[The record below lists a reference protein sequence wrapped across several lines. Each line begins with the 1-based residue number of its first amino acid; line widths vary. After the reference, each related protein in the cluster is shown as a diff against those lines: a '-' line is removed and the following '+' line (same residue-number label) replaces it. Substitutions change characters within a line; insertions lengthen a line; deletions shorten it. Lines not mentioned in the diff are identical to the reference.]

1 MHRDVYPRIEV
12 EGGPAE
18 RGRQYGEA
26 ARERVQRSVEAYGE
40 VFAHYAGWD
49 WARVRAEAAGYR
61 GPVEA
66 YEPRY
71 LEEMDGLAAG
81 AAVDPLD
88 VLAINVRTEIMFAA
102 TARELGRLPAECTS
116 FAAVPSRTAQGELL
130 VGQNWDWLPH
140 AADTT
145 VILEARQDDGPDF
158 VTVVEAGLLA
168 KVGMNSAGMA
178 IATNALVTAAD
189 QGRPGVPY
197 HVLLRAL
204 HDAETPA
211 DTMTALGRRER
222 SSSANYLVAHADG
235 IALDVEAAP
244 GDYAQLFV
252 GYPEHGVI
260 LHTNHFANPGFDG
273 RDVGLVS
280 MSDSVFRL
288 MRARQVVAEH
298 PGPLDREFFER
309 LLADHAA
316 HPHGVCCHPDP
327 RLQPADQSATLA
339 SVIMEPA
346 TRRLWIAA
354 GTPCAAPFELLDYG
368 GWLDKPPAVRQDVRA
383 FAA

>member
-1 MHRDVYPRIEV
+1 MDTGVYPRIEV
-12 EGGPAE
+12 EGGAAE

-49 WARVRAEAAGYR
+49 WERVRAEAAAYR
-61 GPVEA
+61 APVAA
-66 YEPRY
+66 YDPRY

-81 AAVDPLD
+81 AAVDPVD
-88 VLAINVRTEIMFAA
+88 VLAVNVRTEIMFAA
-102 TARELGRLPAECTS
+102 TARDLGRAPAECTS
-116 FAAVPSRTAQGELL
+116 FAAVPSRTAGNELL

-140 AADTT
+140 AADTL

-211 DTMTALGRRER
+211 DTLTALGRRER

-252 GYPEHGVI
+252 GYPENGVI
-260 LHTNHFANPGFDG
+260 LHANHFANPGFDG

-288 MRARQVVAEH
+288 MRARQLVAEH
-298 PGPLDREFFER
+298 PEPLDRAFFEA

-327 RLQPADQSATLA
+327 RLDPVDQSATLA
-339 SVIMEPA
+339 GVIMEPA

-368 GWLDKPPAVRQDVRA
+368 GWLDKPPAVRRDLRA

>member
-1 MHRDVYPRIEV
+1 MYPRIEV

-18 RGRQYGEA
+18 RGRQYGETT
-26 ARERVQRSVEAYGE
+26 RERVQRSVEAYGE

-49 WARVRAEAAGYR
+49 WERVRAEAAGYR
-61 GPVEA
+61 APVER

-71 LEEMDGLAAG
+71 LEEMDGLAEG

-102 TARELGRLPAECTS
+102 TARDLSRAPAECTS
-116 FAAVPSRTAQGELL
+116 FAVVPSRTVDGRLL
-130 VGQNWDWLPH
+130 VGQNWDWLLH

-178 IATNALVTAAD
+178 IGANALVSAAD
-189 QGRPGVPY
+189 EGRPAVPF
-197 HVLLRAL
+197 HILLRAL

-211 DTMTALGRRER
+211 DAMSALGRHER

-235 IALDVEAAP
+235 IALDIEAAP
-244 GDYAQLFV
+244 GDYSQLFV
-252 GYPEHGVI
+252 GYPQDGVI
-260 LHTNHFANPGFDG
+260 LHSNHFVNSGFDG

-280 MSDSVFRL
+280 MPDSAPRL
-288 MRARQVVAEH
+288 MRARQLVAEH
-298 PGPLDREFFER
+298 PGPLDREFFAG

-316 HPHGVCCHPDP
+316 YPLGVCCHPDP
-327 RLQPADQSATLA
+327 RLAPADQGATLA
-339 SVIMEPA
+339 SLIMEPA
-346 TRRLWIAA
+346 TRRMWIAA
-354 GTPCAAPFELLDYG
+354 GTPCAAPFELLDHG
-368 GWLDKPPAVRQDVRA
+368 GWLDKPPAVRRDVQA

>member
-1 MHRDVYPRIEV
+1 MYPRIEI
-12 EGGPAE
+12 EGDPAE
-18 RGRQYGEA
+18 RGRQYGEQT
-26 ARERVQRSVEAYGE
+26 RERVRRSVEAYGE

-49 WARVRAEAAGYR
+49 WERVRAAAAGYR
-61 GPVEA
+61 APIAA

-71 LEEMDGLAAG
+71 LEEIDGLAEG

-102 TARELGRLPAECTS
+102 PARALRRVPGECTT
-116 FAAVPSRTAQGELL
+116 FAAVPTRTVDGELL

-158 VTVVEAGLLA
+158 VSVVEAGLLA
-168 KVGMNSAGMA
+168 KAGMNSAGIA
-178 IATNALVTAAD
+178 IATNALVSAAD
-189 QGRPGVPY
+189 RGRPAVPF
-197 HVLLRAL
+197 HILLRAL
-204 HDAETPA
+204 MDAETPA
-211 DTMTALGRRER
+211 DALNALGRHER
-222 SSSANYLVAHADG
+222 SSSANYLIAHADG

-252 GYPEHGVI
+252 GYPENGVL
-260 LHTNHFANPGFDG
+260 LHANHLANPGFDG

-280 MSDSVFRL
+280 MSDSFFRL
-288 MRARQVVAEH
+288 MRARQLVAEA
-298 PGPLDREFFER
+298 PGPRDRDFFER

-327 RLQPADQSATLA
+327 RLAAADQSATLA

-346 TRRLWIAA
+346 TRRLWVAA
-354 GTPCAAPFELLDYG
+354 GTPCAA
-368 GWLDKPPAVRQDVRA
+368 
-383 FAA
+383 

>member
-1 MHRDVYPRIEV
+1 MYPRIEV

-18 RGRQYGEA
+18 RGRQYGEQT
-26 ARERVQRSVEAYGE
+26 RERVQRSVEAYGE

-49 WARVRAEAAGYR
+49 WDRVRAAAAEYR
-61 GPVEA
+61 APIAA

-71 LEEMDGLAAG
+71 LEEIDGLAEG
-81 AAVDPLD
+81 AAVDAVD

-102 TARELGRLPAECTS
+102 TARDLSRAPAECTS
-116 FAAVPSRTAQGELL
+116 FAAVPTRTADGELL

-158 VTVVEAGLLA
+158 VSVVEAGLLA
-168 KVGMNSAGMA
+168 KAGMNSAGIA
-178 IATNALVTAAD
+178 IATNALVAAED
-189 QGRPGVPY
+189 KGRPAVPF
-197 HVLLRAL
+197 HILLRAL
-204 HDAETPA
+204 MDAETPA
-211 DTMTALGRRER
+211 DALNALGRHER
-222 SSSANYLVAHADG
+222 SSSANYLIAHADG

-244 GDYAQLFV
+244 GDYSQLWL
-252 GYPEHGVI
+252 GYPEAGVI

-280 MSDSVFRL
+280 MPDSPFRL
-288 MRARQVVAEH
+288 MRARQLVAEH
-298 PGPLDREFFER
+298 AGPLDRAFFEG

-316 HPHGVCCHPDP
+316 YPLGVCCHPDP
-327 RLQPADQSATLA
+327 RCEPLDQSATLA
-339 SVIMEPA
+339 SLIMEPA
-346 TRRLWIAA
+346 TRRLWVAA
-354 GTPCAAPFELLDYG
+354 GTPCTAPFELLDYG
-368 GWLDKPPAVRQDVRA
+368 GWLDKPPAVRRDVQA

>member
-1 MHRDVYPRIEV
+1 MYPRIEV
-12 EGGPAE
+12 EGGPGE

-26 ARERVQRSVEAYGE
+26 ARERVQRSVEAYDE
-40 VFAHYAGWD
+40 LFAHYAGWD
-49 WARVRAEAAGYR
+49 RERVRIEAAAYR

-71 LEEMDGLAAG
+71 LEEIEGVAAG

-102 TARELGRLPAECTS
+102 TARDLRRMPAECTS
-116 FAAVPSRTAQGELL
+116 FAAVPSRTADGELL
-130 VGQNWDWLPH
+130 VGQNWDWMIH
-140 AADTT
+140 AAETT
-145 VILEARQDDGPDF
+145 VILEVRQDERPDF

-168 KVGMNSAGMA
+168 KAGMNSAGIA
-178 IATNALVTAAD
+178 IATNALVSAAD
-189 QGRPGVPY
+189 VGRPAVPF
-197 HVLLRAL
+197 HILLRAL

-211 DTMTALGRRER
+211 DALTALGRHER
-222 SSSANYLVAHADG
+222 SSSANYLIAHADG

-244 GDYAQLFV
+244 GDYSELYV
-252 GYPEHGVI
+252 TYPEDGVI
-260 LHTNHFANPGFDG
+260 LHTNHFAHPGFRG

-280 MSDSVFRL
+280 MADTTPRL
-288 MRARQVVAEH
+288 MRARELLSQH
-298 PGPLDREFFER
+298 RGPVDREFFAG

-316 HPHGVCCHPDP
+316 YPVGVCCHPDP
-327 RLQPADQSATLA
+327 RCEPLDQSATLA
-339 SVIMEPA
+339 SLIMEPA

-354 GTPCAAPFELLDYG
+354 GTPCTAEWTQLDYG
-368 GWLDKPPAVRQDVRA
+368 AWLDKPPAVRQNVQA

>member
-1 MHRDVYPRIEV
+1 MYPRIEV

-18 RGRQYGEA
+18 RGRQYGEQT
-26 ARERVQRSVEAYGE
+26 RERVRRSVEAYGE

-49 WARVRAEAAGYR
+49 WERVRASAAAYR
-61 GPVEA
+61 APIAA

-71 LEEMDGLAAG
+71 LEEIDGLAEG

-88 VLAINVRTEIMFAA
+88 VLAINVRTEIIFAA
-102 TARELGRLPAECTS
+102 SARDLTRTPSECTS
-116 FAAVPSRTAQGELL
+116 FAAVPTRTADGALL
-130 VGQNWDWLPH
+130 LGQNWDWLPH

-145 VILEARQDDGPDF
+145 VVLEARQDDGPDF

-168 KVGMNSAGMA
+168 KAGMNSAGMA
-178 IATNALVTAAD
+178 VATNALVCAAD
-189 QGRPGVPY
+189 EGRPAVPY

-204 HDAETPA
+204 MDAETPA
-211 DTMTALGRRER
+211 DAMTALGRQER
-222 SSSANYLVAHADG
+222 SSSANYLIAHADG

-244 GDYAQLFV
+244 GDYSRLWV
-252 GYPEHGVI
+252 GYPDDGVI

-280 MSDSVFRL
+280 MADTSFRL
-288 MRARQVVAEH
+288 MRARQLLAEH
-298 PGPLDREFFER
+298 PGPVDREFFVS

-316 HPHGVCCHPDP
+316 YPLGVCCHPDP
-327 RLQPADQSATLA
+327 RSEPIDQSATLA
-339 SVIMEPA
+339 SLIMEPA
-346 TRRLWIAA
+346 TRRLWVAA
-354 GTPCAAPFELLDYG
+354 GTPCTAPFELLDYG
-368 GWLDKPPAVRQDVRA
+368 GWLDKPPAVRNDVQA

>member
-1 MHRDVYPRIEV
+1 MYPRIEV

-49 WARVRAEAAGYR
+49 WERVRAAAAAYR
-61 GPVEA
+61 APVEA

-71 LEEMDGLAAG
+71 AEELDGLAEG

-102 TARELGRLPAECTS
+102 TARDLTRAPAECTS
-116 FAAVPSRTAQGELL
+116 FAAVPTRTADGALL

-145 VILEARQDDGPDF
+145 VVLEARQDDGPDF

-168 KVGMNSAGMA
+168 KAGMNSAGIA
-178 IATNALVTAAD
+178 VATNALVSAAD
-189 QGRPGVPY
+189 AGRPAVPY

-204 HDAETPA
+204 MDAETPA
-211 DTMTALGRRER
+211 DALSALGRHER
-222 SSSANYLVAHADG
+222 SSSANYLIAHADG

-244 GDYAQLFV
+244 GDYAQLWV
-252 GYPEHGVI
+252 GYPEDGVI

-280 MSDSVFRL
+280 MPDTPFRL
-288 MRARQVVAEH
+288 MRARQLVAEH
-298 PGPLDREFFER
+298 AGPLDRAFFAA

-316 HPHGVCCHPDP
+316 FPLGVCCHPDP
-327 RLQPADQSATLA
+327 RHAPLDQSATLA
-339 SVIMEPA
+339 SLIMEPA
-346 TRRLWIAA
+346 TRRLWVAA
-354 GTPCAAPFELLDYG
+354 GTPCTAPFELLDYG
-368 GWLDKPPAVRQDVRA
+368 GWLDKPPAVRRDVQA

>member
-1 MHRDVYPRIEV
+1 MHRAVYPRIEV
-12 EGGPAE
+12 EGGAAE

-49 WARVRAEAAGYR
+49 WERVRAEAAAYR
-61 GPVEA
+61 APVEA

-81 AAVDPLD
+81 AGVDPID

-102 TARELGRLPAECTS
+102 TARDLSRAPAECTS
-116 FAAVPSRTAQGELL
+116 FAAVPSRTADGELL

-145 VILEARQDDGPDF
+145 VVVEARQDDGPDF

-189 QGRPGVPY
+189 AGRPGVPY

-211 DTMTALGRRER
+211 DTVTALGREAR

-252 GYPEHGVI
+252 GYPDGGVI
-260 LHTNHFANPGFDG
+260 LHTNHFVNPGFDG

-288 MRARQVVAEH
+288 MRARQLVAEH
-298 PGPLDREFFER
+298 PGPLDRGFFAS

-327 RLQPADQSATLA
+327 RLAPADQSATLA
-339 SVIMEPA
+339 SLIMEPA

-368 GWLDKPPAVRQDVRA
+368 AWLDKPPAVRQDVRA

>member
-1 MHRDVYPRIEV
+1 MHRGVYPRIEV

-49 WARVRAEAAGYR
+49 WERVRAEAAAYR
-61 GPVEA
+61 APIEA

-81 AAVDPLD
+81 AGVDPVD
-88 VLAINVRTEIMFAA
+88 VLAINVRTEIMFAG
-102 TARELGRLPAECTS
+102 TARDLGRAPSECTS
-116 FAAVPSRTAQGELL
+116 FAAVPSRTADGELL
-130 VGQNWDWLPH
+130 LGQNWDWLPH

-145 VILEARQDDGPDF
+145 VILEARQDEGPDF

-168 KVGMNSAGMA
+168 KVGLNSAGMA
-178 IATNALVTAAD
+178 IATNALVSAAD
-189 QGRPGVPY
+189 EGRPGVPY

-211 DTMTALGRRER
+211 DTMAALGRSTR

-252 GYPEHGVI
+252 GYPQDGVI

-288 MRARQVVAEH
+288 MRARQLVAEH
-298 PGPLDREFFER
+298 PGPLDREFFEG

-327 RLQPADQSATLA
+327 RLEPADQSATLA
-339 SVIMEPA
+339 SLIVEPA

-368 GWLDKPPAVRQDVRA
+368 AWLDKAPAVRRDVRA

>member
-1 MHRDVYPRIEV
+1 MYPRIEV

-26 ARERVQRSVEAYGE
+26 ARERVQRSVEAYTE

-49 WARVRAEAAGYR
+49 WERVRAEAASYR
-61 GPVEA
+61 APVER

-71 LEEMDGLAAG
+71 AEELDGLAAG

-88 VLAINVRTEIMFAA
+88 VLAINVRTEIMYSA
-102 TARELGRLPAECTS
+102 TARELGRLPAECTA
-116 FAAVPSRTAQGELL
+116 FAAVPGRTADGELL

-168 KVGMNSAGMA
+168 KVGMNSAG
-178 IATNALVTAAD
+178 IVICTNALVSAAD
-189 QGRPGVPY
+189 QGRPAVPY

-211 DTMTALGRRER
+211 DAMSALGRGER
-222 SSSANYLVAHADG
+222 SSSANYLIAHADG

-252 GYPEHGVI
+252 GYPDDGVI

-280 MSDSVFRL
+280 MPDSVFRL
-288 MRARQVVAEH
+288 MRARQLVAEQ
-298 PGPLDREFFER
+298 PGPLDRGFFAA

-327 RLQPADQSATLA
+327 RLEPADQSATLA
-339 SVIMEPA
+339 SLIFEPA
-346 TRRLWIAA
+346 TRRMWVAA
-354 GTPCAAPFELLDYG
+354 GTPCTAPFELLDYG
-368 GWLDKPPAVRQDVRA
+368 ERLDKQPAVRRDVRA
-383 FAA
+383 FAL

>member
-1 MHRDVYPRIEV
+1 MYPRIEV

-18 RGRQYGEA
+18 RGRQYGEQT
-26 ARERVQRSVEAYGE
+26 RERVQRSVEAYGE

-49 WARVRAEAAGYR
+49 WERVRAAATEYR
-61 GPVEA
+61 APVAA

-71 LEEMDGLAAG
+71 LEEIDGLAEGAG
-81 AAVDPLD
+81 VDPLD

-102 TARELGRLPAECTS
+102 TARDLSRAPAECTS
-116 FAAVPSRTAQGELL
+116 FAAVPTRTVDGALL

-168 KVGMNSAGMA
+168 KAGMNSAGIA
-178 IATNALVTAAD
+178 IATNALVSAAD
-189 QGRPGVPY
+189 EGRPAVPF
-197 HVLLRAL
+197 HILLRAL
-204 HDAETPA
+204 MDAETPA
-211 DTMTALGRRER
+211 DALSALGRRER
-222 SSSANYLVAHADG
+222 SSSANYLIAHADG

-244 GDYAQLFV
+244 GDYSQLWL
-252 GYPEHGVI
+252 GYPEDGVL
-260 LHTNHFANPGFDG
+260 LHTNHFANPGFTG

-280 MSDSVFRL
+280 MPDTPFRL
-288 MRARQVVAEH
+288 MRARQLVAEQ
-298 PGPLDREFFER
+298 PGPLDREFFEG

-316 HPHGVCCHPDP
+316 FPLGVCCHPDP
-327 RLQPADQSATLA
+327 RCEPLDQSATLA
-339 SVIMEPA
+339 SLIMEPA
-346 TRRLWIAA
+346 TRRLWVAA
-354 GTPCAAPFELLDYG
+354 GTPCTAPFELLDYG
-368 GWLDKPPAVRQDVRA
+368 AWLDKPPAVRRDVQA

>member
-1 MHRDVYPRIEV
+1 MYPRIGV

-26 ARERVQRSVEAYGE
+26 ARERVRRSVEAYGA
-40 VFAHYAGWD
+40 VFEHYAGWD
-49 WARVRAEAAGYR
+49 WERVRAAAAAYR
-61 GPVEA
+61 APIAA

-71 LEEMDGLAAG
+71 AEEIDGVAAG
-81 AAVDPLD
+81 AGVDPLD

-102 TARELGRLPAECTS
+102 TARDLTRAPAECTA
-116 FAAVPSRTAQGELL
+116 FAAVPSRTADGALL
-130 VGQNWDWLPH
+130 VGQNWDWLLH

-145 VILEARQDDGPDF
+145 VVLEARQDDGPDF

-168 KVGMNSAGMA
+168 KTGLNSAGMA
-178 IATNALVTAAD
+178 IATNALVSAAD
-189 QGRPGVPY
+189 AGRPAVPY

-204 HDAETPA
+204 FDAETPA
-211 DTMTALGRRER
+211 DALSALGRQER
-222 SSSANYLVAHADG
+222 SSSANYLLAHADG

-244 GDYAQLFV
+244 GDYSRLWL
-252 GYPEHGVI
+252 GYPEDGVI
-260 LHTNHFANPGFDG
+260 LHTNHFCHPGFDG

-280 MSDSVFRL
+280 MSDTPFRL
-288 MRARQVVAEH
+288 MRARQLVAEH
-298 PGPLDREFFER
+298 PAPLDRAFFEA

-327 RLQPADQSATLA
+327 RYDPLDTSATLA
-339 SVIMEPA
+339 SLIMEPA
-346 TRRLWIAA
+346 TRRLWVAA

-368 GWLDKPPAVRQDVRA
+368 GWLDKPPAVRRDVQA